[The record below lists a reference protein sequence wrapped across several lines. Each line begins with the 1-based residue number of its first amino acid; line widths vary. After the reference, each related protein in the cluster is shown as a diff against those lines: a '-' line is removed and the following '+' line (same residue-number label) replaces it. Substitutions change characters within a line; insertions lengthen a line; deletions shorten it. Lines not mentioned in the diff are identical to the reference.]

1 MTTLNKSITNKQAR
15 KTALIV
21 SGVLLLLAAWN
32 YHRGRLN
39 VVAFLGIAGLALLLT
54 GLFVPA
60 LALRFHVA
68 WMKLAGILGYINSR
82 VLLFL
87 LFYLAITPYG
97 LISRLFRRDPLNRRG
112 VAKSS
117 YWIPRKTS
125 RQTREQFERSF

>member
-1 MTTLNKSITNKQAR
+1 MTTTNKSVSNKQAR

-39 VVAFLGIAGLALLLT
+39 AVTFLGIAGLALLLT
-54 GLFVPA
+54 GFVPA
-60 LALRFHVA
+60 LARRFHVA

-112 VAKSS
+112 AAKSS

-125 RQTREQFERSF
+125 KQTREQFERSF